1 MPDCDA
7 AALGTAL
14 LTLAR
19 NTIGITFGITQRP
32 FEDRTAL
39 HQPGAVFVT
48 LTQRAALR
56 GCIGTLLAYRP
67 LIDDVRENARAAAF
81 SDPRFPPVEAWE
93 LEGLR
98 VEVSLLGATTPL
110 FFRDQEDALAQL
122 NPKVDGIVLR
132 AGNHRATFL
141 PQVWEELPEPSV
153 FMAHLKRKAG
163 LPADYWG
170 PDVTIERYAVEKWKE
185 AET

>member
-1 MPDCDA
+1 MPDGDTPP
-7 AALGTAL
+7 LGATL

-19 NTIGITFGITQRP
+19 NAIGKTFGITQRP
-32 FEDRTAL
+32 FEDRATL

-67 LIDDVRENARAAAF
+67 LIDDVHENARAAAF
-81 SDPRFPPVEAWE
+81 SDPRFPPVKARE
-93 LEGLR
+93 LDGLR
-98 VEVSLLGATTPL
+98 IEVSLLGPTTPI
-110 FFRDQEDALAQL
+110 FFCGQEDALAQL
-122 NPKVDGIVLR
+122 RPRIDGIVLR

-141 PQVWEELPEPSV
+141 PQVWEELPEPHV

-170 PDVTIERYAVEKWKE
+170 PDVTIERYPVEKWKE